1 MLNVISE
8 TAESN
13 SPQTRF
19 GFNATKLKT
28 YYISDSELLASYTN
42 RMWLNK
48 IEPPHEYA
56 TANISLYVVSD
67 DDDMHTSLYTR
78 K

>member
-1 MLNVISE
+1 MYALVISE
-8 TAESN
+8 TTESN

-56 TANISLYVVSD
+56 TANIVYMLYRMMICTRV
-67 DDDMHTSLYTR
+67 YNTR

>member
-1 MLNVISE
+1 MTAAIKPPLSLFLLPTTTYHIMLMHKRNDR
-8 TAESN
+8 ESN

-48 IEPPHEYA
+48 IEPPA
-56 TANISLYVVSD
+56 
-67 DDDMHTSLYTR
+67 
-78 K
+78 